1 MSDLHVSGVVDRD
14 RCAELKAQLRCAM
27 ASTRDLQLWL
37 DDVTAID
44 AGGVECLIVAKLSG
58 AELGVTVR
66 IAAASY
72 PVRASLR
79 RLRLDGFLG
88 LEG

>member
-1 MSDLHVSGVVDRD
+1 MNDIHVSGVVDRS
-14 RCAELKAQLRCAM
+14 RCAELKAQIRGAM
-27 ASTRDLQLWL
+27 AGARDVQLWL

-72 PVRASLR
+72 PVRDSLS
-79 RLRLDGFLG
+79 RLHLDGYLG
-88 LEG
+88 LDA